1 MLKSGCKHDRE
12 QNYLTVFEKQDKRKD
27 YLSYTDLFLIAFSTP
42 FPFRELV
49 VQTDEAKNY
58 SLKKKQTR
66 AYLQNMH
73 REKLR

>member
-27 YLSYTDLFLIAFSTP
+27 YLSYTDLFLVAFSTP

-49 VQTDEAKNY
+49 VQTDEAKN
-58 SLKKKQTR
+58 
-66 AYLQNMH
+66 
-73 REKLR
+73 